1 MYTYTHTYIHTYIH
15 HAQILSTYMYIC
27 VQMKTELSP
36 MVEVDE
42 FSNLGLYWNR
52 LIFLKSRPAVVC
64 PLVSDLELSAPAM
77 ACDMPW
83 YVCICI
89 GTRFKALHVR
99 MYICM
104 YE

>member
-1 MYTYTHTYIHTYIH
+1 
-15 HAQILSTYMYIC
+15 
-27 VQMKTELSP
+27 

-52 LIFLKSRPAVVC
+52 LIFLKSRPAVVS

-83 YVCICI
+83 YVCLCI
-89 GTRFKALHVR
+89 GTQFKALHVR

-104 YE
+104 YVCMMIYECTVCTVCSVRICQQDLRMYM